1 MSHSH
6 GHGGPAPA
14 SRTTVVNL
22 AIVMSVLFAMTLVAL
37 LILWPSSADLPER
50 RSFLYEGAREVNATV
65 LSIDTPGDISTGENA
80 DVRVRLD
87 EGGTEA
93 MVQMGPTLVTDDI
106 VGARVRLVE
115 IPRSGTADTGA
126 PAGTQSGAGTDQG
139 TSTISPPQAAAGS
152 PEGPTYMFMDFHRSV
167 PLVALGITLAV
178 LVVAV
183 ARLKGLAALCGLV
196 AALATIWFFTLPAL
210 LAGRPSMPVALTTA
224 SAVLFIVVY
233 LAHGVSVKSSTAL
246 LGTFAGIAL
255 VTALAAWAI
264 PAAHLIPGA
273 SEEMSQLAYYAQNV
287 DLRGVLLCGMVL
299 GGVGV
304 LNDVTITQASSVWE
318 LRAAA
323 PADTR
328 WAIFVRAMRI
338 GRDHIASTVYT
349 IAFAYA
355 GGALGL
361 LMLASTLD
369 HRTLDLITYDDIAQE
384 LVGIAVASIGLV
396 LAIPLTTGIAAA
408 LVGSPR
414 APARPDIPAAH
425 EDDPHTTD
433 HGGHV
438 LPPRDA
444 PTPGTPRH

>member
-1 MSHSH
+1 
-6 GHGGPAPA
+6 
-14 SRTTVVNL
+14 
-22 AIVMSVLFAMTLVAL
+22 
-37 LILWPSSADLPER
+37 
-50 RSFLYEGAREVNATV
+50 
-65 LSIDTPGDISTGENA
+65 
-80 DVRVRLD
+80 
-87 EGGTEA
+87 
-93 MVQMGPTLVTDDI
+93 
-106 VGARVRLVE
+106 
-115 IPRSGTADTGA
+115 
-126 PAGTQSGAGTDQG
+126 
-139 TSTISPPQAAAGS
+139 
-152 PEGPTYMFMDFHRSV
+152 MFMDFHRGV
-167 PLVALGITLAV
+167 PLVALGIVLAI

-210 LAGRPSMPVALTTA
+210 LAGRPSLPVALTTA

-233 LAHGVSVKSSTAL
+233 LAHGISVKSSTAL
-246 LGTFAGIAL
+246 LGTFAGIAV
-255 VTALAAWAI
+255 VTLLAAWAI
-264 PAAHLIPGA
+264 PAAHLIPGG

-287 DLRGVLLCGMVL
+287 DIRGVLLCGMVL

-323 PADTR
+323 PEDSR
-328 WAIFVRAMRI
+328 WTIFVRAMHI

-349 IAFAYA
+349 ITFAYA

-369 HRTLDLITYDDIAQE
+369 HRLADLVTYDDIAQE

-414 APARPDIPAAH
+414 VSARVHEGGGTHTHGAH
-425 EDDPHTTD
+425 EDDANSGAPHEGVGDGAGDGAGTD
-433 HGGHV
+433 DV
-438 LPPRDA
+438 RPSPV
-444 PTPGTPRH
+444 TRH